1 MVPSGQNSYG
11 SNLLSQHSNYMSKPQ
26 DVTLKPTSEP
36 TTPPAP
42 PAPSVAEQMAELRAM
57 ASNIRTCIK
66 NGHPHMMT
74 HLDAL
79 LKKLGA

>member
-1 MVPSGQNSYG
+1 MIPSGQSVYG
-11 SNLLSQHSNYMSKPQ
+11 SELLSQHSTYMSKPQ
-26 DVTLKPTSEP
+26 DTTLTPKSIPTP
-36 TTPPAP
+36 LPTPPAP
-42 PAPSVAEQMAELRAM
+42 SLDEQMAELRAM
-57 ASNIRTCIK
+57 ASNIRTCIR